1 MLPLALLS
9 IITLALILIYLI
21 ALRPGTMVTS
31 SYMRMA
37 ETFLIKQDLSGLLA
51 ASDRHR
57 EVIARIMGR
66 TIDFLTRHPETT
78 INQIRELAQTEGAS
92 EASILHQRV
101 TWLSDIATISPML
114 GLLGTVFGMIRSFNV
129 MANDVAGT
137 KPMLLAS
144 GVAQAL
150 VATAT
155 GLVIGI
161 AAMAAYAFFRTRVQ
175 AMISDLESATTQLLA
190 LLPCGK

>member
-1 MLPLALLS
+1 MLPLVLLS
-9 IITLALILIYLI
+9 ITTLALILIYLI
-21 ALRPGTMVTS
+21 LLRPGTMVTS
-31 SYMRMA
+31 GYMRMA
-37 ETFLIKQDLSGLLA
+37 EAFLIKGDLPGFLA

-57 EVIARIMGR
+57 EVIARIMNR
-66 TIDFLTRHPETT
+66 TIDFLTRHPEASV
-78 INQIRELAQTEGAS
+78 NEIRELAQTEGAS

-129 MANDVAGT
+129 MANDVAGNH
-137 KPMLLAS
+137 PMLLAQ

-161 AAMAAYAFFRTRVQ
+161 AAMGAYAFFRTRVQ
-175 AMISDLESATTQLLA
+175 AMISDLESATTQLLT
-190 LLPCGK
+190 LLPRKK